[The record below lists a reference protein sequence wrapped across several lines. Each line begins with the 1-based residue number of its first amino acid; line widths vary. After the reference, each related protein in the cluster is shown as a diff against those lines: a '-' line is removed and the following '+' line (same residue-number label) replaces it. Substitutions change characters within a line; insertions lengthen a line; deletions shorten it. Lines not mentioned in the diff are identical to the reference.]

1 MSMRNTTVYSSDVGL
16 SVCSTILN
24 ATMLTISMR
33 IFFVMLSM
41 SPLAMASVVALENL
55 SGSLKVCSQVEVGV
69 ALLALMLGDYVK
81 KCRTM

>member
-1 MSMRNTTVYSSDVGL
+1 MSMRDTTVYSDVGL
-16 SVCSTILN
+16 LVCSSILN

-33 IFFVMLSM
+33 IFFVMFVM
-41 SPLAMASVVALENL
+41 SPLAMVSVVALENL

-81 KCRTM
+81 KCGTM